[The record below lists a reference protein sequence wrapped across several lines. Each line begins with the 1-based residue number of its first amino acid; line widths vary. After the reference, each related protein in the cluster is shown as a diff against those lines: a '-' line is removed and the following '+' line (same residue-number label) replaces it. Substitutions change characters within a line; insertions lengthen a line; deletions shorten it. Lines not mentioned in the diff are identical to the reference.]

1 MFEDYKI
8 VSFTLSKNYTYFKL
22 LKIEQYYFMKKVRIP
37 LPRLISSFQNEI
49 SKYEL
54 VNRFNIL
61 PKMLTSN
68 VKECYIIYEY
78 LKSLSK
84 KEIEMLS
91 YLKKI
96 NIILEIIN
104 KVKIL
109 HDNNI
114 IHCDL
119 KLSNIIV
126 TKKLQV
132 YLLDLDHAKFKGEL
146 SDYGTLKYCSLD
158 QLKGS
163 KATFQFDIYAL
174 GIIIFELLL
183 NKKAYKNLKK
193 MELIAAKKE
202 NSLLLD
208 KDLNKN
214 NLLKTIISKATNSD
228 LNRRYLS
235 ITELEKDVKTLII
248 NSSN

>member
-22 LKIEQYYFMKKVRIP
+22 LKNEQYYFMKKVRIP

-84 KEIEMLS
+84 KEIEMLP

-109 HDNNI
+109 INGQEN
-114 IHCDL
+114 
-119 KLSNIIV
+119 
-126 TKKLQV
+126 
-132 YLLDLDHAKFKGEL
+132 AEFAE
-146 SDYGTLKYCSLD
+146 
-158 QLKGS
+158 
-163 KATFQFDIYAL
+163 
-174 GIIIFELLL
+174 
-183 NKKAYKNLKK
+183 AY
-193 MELIAAKKE
+193 E
-202 NSLLLD
+202 
-208 KDLNKN
+208 
-214 NLLKTIISKATNSD
+214 
-228 LNRRYLS
+228 R
-235 ITELEKDVKTLII
+235 EK
-248 NSSN
+248 

>member
-1 MFEDYKI
+1 MIEDYKI

-22 LKIEQYYFMKKVRIP
+22 LKNEQYYFMKKVRIP

-54 VNRFNIL
+54 VNSFSIF
-61 PKMLTSN
+61 PKMLTFN

-78 LKSLSK
+78 LESLSK
-84 KEIEMLS
+84 KEIEMLP

-104 KVKIL
+104 KVKTL
-109 HDNNI
+109 HNNII

-119 KLSNIIV
+119 KLSNIVI
-126 TKKLQV
+126 TKKFQV

-146 SDYGTLKYCSLD
+146 SDYGTLKYCSLE

-163 KATFQFDIYAL
+163 EATYQFDIYAL

-183 NKKAYKNLKK
+183 NKKAYNNLKRS
-193 MELIAAKKE
+193 ELITAKRD
-202 NSLLLD
+202 NLLLLD

-214 NLLKTIISKATNSD
+214 SLLKLIISKSTNSD
-228 LNRRYLS
+228 LKKRYLTV
-235 ITELEKDVKTLII
+235 TELEKDIKQLII